1 MSATTSPAIAR
12 LEYGAWSG
20 VVGGFEERPYPRR
33 SGHTTVCAASASSGA
48 TRCQV
53 VWVRGCPCRRTT
65 GGPSPPER
73 TRSSTPSAPFDT
85 LLDEAVEESAGHTP
99 PVSAP
104 WPGRSTPDCQVPIMD
119 DDASW
124 TTTPV
129 RRAPS
134 PAVGGVRQEQS
145 SWNGPAGPFQPSRY
159 RDQCARSSSVIARLA
174 SVS

>member
-33 SGHTTVCAASASSGA
+33 SGHTTVCPASASSGA

-73 TRSSTPSAPFDT
+73 TRSSTPSAPSTRCSTKPSKNPLVTLPVRLRTLARQVNPGPSGFD
-85 LLDEAVEESAGHTP
+85 H
-99 PVSAP
+99 
-104 WPGRSTPDCQVPIMD
+104 GRRRL
-119 DDASW
+119 
-124 TTTPV
+124 V

-134 PAVGGVRQEQS
+134 PAVGGVRQEQRF
-145 SWNGPAGPFQPSRY
+145 WNGPAGTFQPSRY
-159 RDQCARSSSVIARLA
+159 RDQCARSSLVIARLA